1 MNFRD
6 LFEKAVDFIDE
17 KRKSIVAISLST
29 LGVIALIIVF
39 FLSSNEFSVGNE
51 ANELLKIIEKRQY
64 SIAVDYY
71 TSIEKKFSDSKMER
85 FNKSVSKKINKLLLN
100 SGDKYL
106 DGDISQE
113 SFIGLINTVKELNKI
128 SIDVDDLLAQAD
140 RVREM
145 YKEENTTYDIAINYI
160 STVSILNGMGSNLD
174 VYKQNIET
182 IKESRDVYDSAV
194 KDQKAYKYYEAIE
207 KYNKVLKEDEK
218 YYSMAQN
225 GKEQCIEEMYDYY
238 ISRAEEANTSGDYE
252 RALQY
257 IEYLK
262 DDYSDDEKV
271 QSLEK
276 KYKKNLSLYTL
287 TSDDII
293 NVIAKKSGKDKAN
306 LSINSLPQMIKN
318 NKYYYAEVYE
328 YDKLINEVLV
338 SAKTKDLYSYKD
350 GKKDYKVDYGD
361 GYFRILEDGSYQ
373 FGITKDKAK
382 FVLTNTLD
390 EKENKYKK
398 IEILDIEKADRYVKS
413 KKSLEELFGKYK
425 NIYYYAVVN
434 KGLFRG
440 KEDDGQWSHR
450 ITSPRHHCE
459 KTYLVTLENPVDD
472 STAGQFAKGVQLHNE
487 KELTRPAVLEVVTP
501 TEVRLTISEGRYH
514 QVKRMFA
521 AVGNHVVG
529 LHRER
534 IGDIALD
541 ASLAPG
547 EYRPLTAEE
556 VASVGGQH
564 ARSKT

>member
-6 LFEKAVDFIDE
+6 LFEKAIDFIDE

-128 SIDVDDLLAQAD
+128 SIDVDDLLVQAD

-262 DDYSDDEKV
+262 EDYSDDEKV

-398 IEILDIEKADRYVKS
+398 IDILDIEKADRYVKS

-440 KEDDGQWSHR
+440 KEVYA
-450 ITSPRHHCE
+450 INI
-459 KTYLVTLENPVDD
+459 Y
-472 STAGQFAKGVQLHNE
+472 NE
-487 KELTRPAVLEVVTP
+487 KIYA
-501 TEVRLTISEGRYH
+501 ISE
-514 QVKRMFA
+514 
-521 AVGNHVVG
+521 NG
-529 LHRER
+529 LN
-534 IGDIALD
+534 
-541 ASLAPG
+541 
-547 EYRPLTAEE
+547 EY
-556 VASVGGQH
+556 
-564 ARSKT
+564 

>member
-6 LFEKAVDFIDE
+6 LFEKTVDFIDE
-17 KRKSIVAISLST
+17 KRKSIVAVSLSA
-29 LGVIALIIVF
+29 LGILVLIIVF

-51 ANELLKIIEKRQY
+51 ANELLKIVEKRQY

-71 TSIEKKFSDSKMER
+71 ASVDKKFSDSKMER

-113 SFIGLINTVKELNKI
+113 NFIGLINTVKSLGKI
-128 SIDVDDLLAQAD
+128 NINVDDLITQAD
-140 RVREM
+140 RVGEM
-145 YKEENTTYDIAINYI
+145 YREENITYNVAISYI
-160 STVSILNGMGSNLD
+160 NTISILNGIGGNLD
-174 VYKQNIET
+174 VYKQNVET

-194 KDQKAYKYYEAIE
+194 KDQKVYKYYDAIE

-218 YYSMAQN
+218 YYNLAQN
-225 GKEQCIEEMYDYY
+225 AKKQCIEEMYDYY
-238 ISRAEEANTSGDYE
+238 ISKAEEANTSGDYE
-252 RALQY
+252 KALQY
-257 IEYLK
+257 IDYLK
-262 DDYSDDEKV
+262 EDYSDDEKV

-293 NVIAKKSGKDKAN
+293 NIISKKSGKEKAN
-306 LSINSLPQMIKN
+306 LSINSLPQMVKN
-318 NKYYYAEVYE
+318 DKYYYAEVYE
-328 YDKLINEVLV
+328 YDKLINEVLI

-350 GKKDYKVDYGD
+350 GKKDYKADYGE

-398 IEILDIEKADRYVKS
+398 VDILDIEKADKYVKS
-413 KKSLEELFGKYK
+413 KKSLEELFGKQK

-440 KEDDGQWSHR
+440 KEVYA
-450 ITSPRHHCE
+450 INI
-459 KTYLVTLENPVDD
+459 Y
-472 STAGQFAKGVQLHNE
+472 NE
-487 KELTRPAVLEVVTP
+487 KIYS
-501 TEVRLTISEGRYH
+501 ISE
-514 QVKRMFA
+514 K
-521 AVGNHVVG
+521 G
-529 LHRER
+529 L
-534 IGDIALD
+534 
-541 ASLAPG
+541 G
-547 EYRPLTAEE
+547 EY
-556 VASVGGQH
+556 
-564 ARSKT
+564 

>member
-1 MNFRD
+1 
-6 LFEKAVDFIDE
+6 
-17 KRKSIVAISLST
+17 
-29 LGVIALIIVF
+29 
-39 FLSSNEFSVGNE
+39 
-51 ANELLKIIEKRQY
+51 
-64 SIAVDYY
+64 
-71 TSIEKKFSDSKMER
+71 
-85 FNKSVSKKINKLLLN
+85 
-100 SGDKYL
+100 
-106 DGDISQE
+106 
-113 SFIGLINTVKELNKI
+113 
-128 SIDVDDLLAQAD
+128 
-140 RVREM
+140 
-145 YKEENTTYDIAINYI
+145 
-160 STVSILNGMGSNLD
+160 
-174 VYKQNIET
+174 YKQNIET

-440 KEDDGQWSHR
+440 KEVYA
-450 ITSPRHHCE
+450 INI
-459 KTYLVTLENPVDD
+459 Y
-472 STAGQFAKGVQLHNE
+472 NE
-487 KELTRPAVLEVVTP
+487 KIYA
-501 TEVRLTISEGRYH
+501 ISE
-514 QVKRMFA
+514 
-521 AVGNHVVG
+521 NG
-529 LHRER
+529 LN
-534 IGDIALD
+534 
-541 ASLAPG
+541 
-547 EYRPLTAEE
+547 EY
-556 VASVGGQH
+556 
-564 ARSKT
+564 

>member
-29 LGVIALIIVF
+29 LGVIVLMIVF
-39 FLSSNEFSVGNE
+39 FLSSNEFSVGKE

-113 SFIGLINTVKELNKI
+113 SFIGLINTVKELKKI

-160 STVSILNGMGSNLD
+160 NTVSLLNGMGSNLD

-194 KDQKAYKYYEAIE
+194 KDQKVYKYYEAIE

-262 DDYSDDEKV
+262 EDYSDDEKV

-350 GKKDYKVDYGD
+350 GKKDYKVD
-361 GYFRILEDGSYQ
+361 
-373 FGITKDKAK
+373 
-382 FVLTNTLD
+382 
-390 EKENKYKK
+390 
-398 IEILDIEKADRYVKS
+398 
-413 KKSLEELFGKYK
+413 
-425 NIYYYAVVN
+425 
-434 KGLFRG
+434 
-440 KEDDGQWSHR
+440 
-450 ITSPRHHCE
+450 
-459 KTYLVTLENPVDD
+459 
-472 STAGQFAKGVQLHNE
+472 
-487 KELTRPAVLEVVTP
+487 
-501 TEVRLTISEGRYH
+501 
-514 QVKRMFA
+514 
-521 AVGNHVVG
+521 
-529 LHRER
+529 
-534 IGDIALD
+534 
-541 ASLAPG
+541 
-547 EYRPLTAEE
+547 
-556 VASVGGQH
+556 
-564 ARSKT
+564 

>member
-6 LFEKAVDFIDE
+6 LFEKTVDFIDE
-17 KRKSIVAISLST
+17 KRKSIVAVSLSA
-29 LGVIALIIVF
+29 LGILVLIIVF

-51 ANELLKIIEKRQY
+51 ANELLKIVEKRQY

-71 TSIEKKFSDSKMER
+71 ASVDKKFSDSKMER

-113 SFIGLINTVKELNKI
+113 NFIGLINTVKSLDKI
-128 SIDVDDLLAQAD
+128 NINVDDLITQAD
-140 RVREM
+140 RVGEM
-145 YKEENTTYDIAINYI
+145 YREENITYNVAISYI
-160 STVSILNGMGSNLD
+160 NTISILNGIGGNLD
-174 VYKQNIET
+174 VYKQNVET

-194 KDQKAYKYYEAIE
+194 KDQKVYKYYDAIE

-218 YYSMAQN
+218 YYNLAQN
-225 GKEQCIEEMYDYY
+225 AKKQCIEEMYDYY
-238 ISRAEEANTSGDYE
+238 ISKAEEANTSGDYE
-252 RALQY
+252 KALQY
-257 IEYLK
+257 IDYLK
-262 DDYSDDEKV
+262 EDYSDDEKV

-293 NVIAKKSGKDKAN
+293 NIISKKSGKEKAN
-306 LSINSLPQMIKN
+306 LSINSLPQMVKN
-318 NKYYYAEVYE
+318 DKYYYAEVYE
-328 YDKLINEVLV
+328 YDKLINEVLI

-350 GKKDYKVDYGD
+350 GKKDYKADYGE

-398 IEILDIEKADRYVKS
+398 VDILDIEKADKYVKS
-413 KKSLEELFGKYK
+413 KKSLEELFGKQK

-440 KEDDGQWSHR
+440 KEVYA
-450 ITSPRHHCE
+450 INI
-459 KTYLVTLENPVDD
+459 Y
-472 STAGQFAKGVQLHNE
+472 NE
-487 KELTRPAVLEVVTP
+487 KIYS
-501 TEVRLTISEGRYH
+501 ISE
-514 QVKRMFA
+514 K
-521 AVGNHVVG
+521 G
-529 LHRER
+529 L
-534 IGDIALD
+534 
-541 ASLAPG
+541 G
-547 EYRPLTAEE
+547 EY
-556 VASVGGQH
+556 
-564 ARSKT
+564 

>member
-29 LGVIALIIVF
+29 LGVIVLIIVF

-113 SFIGLINTVKELNKI
+113 SFIGLINTVKELKKI
-128 SIDVDDLLAQAD
+128 SIDVDDLLTQAD

-160 STVSILNGMGSNLD
+160 NTVSILNGIGSNLD

-182 IKESRDVYDSAV
+182 IKESRDVYNSAV

-262 DDYSDDEKV
+262 EDYSDNEKV

-276 KYKKNLSLYTL
+276 N
-287 TSDDII
+287 
-293 NVIAKKSGKDKAN
+293 
-306 LSINSLPQMIKN
+306 IK
-318 NKYYYAEVYE
+318 
-328 YDKLINEVLV
+328 
-338 SAKTKDLYSYKD
+338 
-350 GKKDYKVDYGD
+350 
-361 GYFRILEDGSYQ
+361 RIYHC
-373 FGITKDKAK
+373 
-382 FVLTNTLD
+382 
-390 EKENKYKK
+390 
-398 IEILDIEKADRYVKS
+398 IL
-413 KKSLEELFGKYK
+413 
-425 NIYYYAVVN
+425 
-434 KGLFRG
+434 
-440 KEDDGQWSHR
+440 
-450 ITSPRHHCE
+450 
-459 KTYLVTLENPVDD
+459 
-472 STAGQFAKGVQLHNE
+472 
-487 KELTRPAVLEVVTP
+487 
-501 TEVRLTISEGRYH
+501 
-514 QVKRMFA
+514 
-521 AVGNHVVG
+521 
-529 LHRER
+529 
-534 IGDIALD
+534 
-541 ASLAPG
+541 
-547 EYRPLTAEE
+547 
-556 VASVGGQH
+556 
-564 ARSKT
+564 

>member
-6 LFEKAVDFIDE
+6 LFEKTVDFIDE
-17 KRKSIVAISLST
+17 KRKSIVAVSLSA
-29 LGVIALIIVF
+29 LGILVLIIVF

-51 ANELLKIIEKRQY
+51 ANKLLKIVEKRQY

-71 TSIEKKFSDSKMER
+71 ASVDKKFSDSKMER

-113 SFIGLINTVKELNKI
+113 NFIGLINTVKSLDKI
-128 SIDVDDLLAQAD
+128 NINVDDLITQAD
-140 RVREM
+140 RVGEM
-145 YKEENTTYDIAINYI
+145 YREENITYNVAISYI
-160 STVSILNGMGSNLD
+160 NTISILNGIGGNLD
-174 VYKQNIET
+174 VYKQNVET

-194 KDQKAYKYYEAIE
+194 KDQKVYKYYDAIE

-218 YYSMAQN
+218 YYNLAQN
-225 GKEQCIEEMYDYY
+225 AKKQCIEEMYDYY
-238 ISRAEEANTSGDYE
+238 ISKAEEANTSGDYE
-252 RALQY
+252 KALQY
-257 IEYLK
+257 IDYLK
-262 DDYSDDEKV
+262 EDYSDDEKV

-293 NVIAKKSGKDKAN
+293 NIISKKSGKEKAN
-306 LSINSLPQMIKN
+306 LSINSLPQMVKN
-318 NKYYYAEVYE
+318 DKYYYAEVYE
-328 YDKLINEVLV
+328 YDKLINEVLI

-350 GKKDYKVDYGD
+350 GKKDYKADYGE

-398 IEILDIEKADRYVKS
+398 VDILDIEKADKYVKS
-413 KKSLEELFGKYK
+413 KKSLEELFGKQK

-440 KEDDGQWSHR
+440 KEVYA
-450 ITSPRHHCE
+450 INI
-459 KTYLVTLENPVDD
+459 Y
-472 STAGQFAKGVQLHNE
+472 NE
-487 KELTRPAVLEVVTP
+487 KIYS
-501 TEVRLTISEGRYH
+501 ISE
-514 QVKRMFA
+514 K
-521 AVGNHVVG
+521 G
-529 LHRER
+529 L
-534 IGDIALD
+534 
-541 ASLAPG
+541 S
-547 EYRPLTAEE
+547 EY
-556 VASVGGQH
+556 
-564 ARSKT
+564 

>member
-6 LFEKAVDFIDE
+6 LFEKTVDFIDE
-17 KRKSIVAISLST
+17 KRKSIVAVSLSA
-29 LGVIALIIVF
+29 LGILVLIIVF

-51 ANELLKIIEKRQY
+51 ANELLKIVEKRQY

-71 TSIEKKFSDSKMER
+71 ASVDKKFSDSKMER

-113 SFIGLINTVKELNKI
+113 NFIGLINTVKSLDKI
-128 SIDVDDLLAQAD
+128 NINVDDLITQAD
-140 RVREM
+140 RVGEM
-145 YKEENTTYDIAINYI
+145 YREENITYNVAISYI
-160 STVSILNGMGSNLD
+160 NTISILNGIGGNLD
-174 VYKQNIET
+174 VYKQNVET

-194 KDQKAYKYYEAIE
+194 KDQKVYKYYDAIE

-218 YYSMAQN
+218 YYNLAQN
-225 GKEQCIEEMYDYY
+225 AKKQCIEEMYDYY
-238 ISRAEEANTSGDYE
+238 ISKAEEANTSGDYE
-252 RALQY
+252 KALQY
-257 IEYLK
+257 IDYLK
-262 DDYSDDEKV
+262 EDYSDDEKV

-293 NVIAKKSGKDKAN
+293 NIISKKSGKEKAN
-306 LSINSLPQMIKN
+306 LSINSLPQMVKN
-318 NKYYYAEVYE
+318 DKYYYAEVYE
-328 YDKLINEVLV
+328 YDKLINEVLI

-350 GKKDYKVDYGD
+350 GKKDYKADYGE

-398 IEILDIEKADRYVKS
+398 VDILDIEKADKYVKS
-413 KKSLEELFGKYK
+413 KKSLEELFGKQK

-440 KEDDGQWSHR
+440 KEVYA
-450 ITSPRHHCE
+450 INI
-459 KTYLVTLENPVDD
+459 Y
-472 STAGQFAKGVQLHNE
+472 NE
-487 KELTRPAVLEVVTP
+487 KIYS
-501 TEVRLTISEGRYH
+501 ISE
-514 QVKRMFA
+514 K
-521 AVGNHVVG
+521 G
-529 LHRER
+529 L
-534 IGDIALD
+534 
-541 ASLAPG
+541 S
-547 EYRPLTAEE
+547 EY
-556 VASVGGQH
+556 
-564 ARSKT
+564 